1 MKYKDDFFKMEI
13 IEGFAVESE
22 MKRVWAAQMK
32 VLSEII
38 RICDKYN
45 ITYYADYGTLL
56 GAVRHKGFVPWDDDI
71 DICLKR
77 ADYMKLL
84 HVLSKE
90 LPAFYS
96 VNSCYTNVNH
106 RQPFSSLG
114 NFAMYPVP
122 EHIKKQFYD
131 CPYVVGVDI
140 YPLDYMPYD
149 DDMAQLQQSMYE
161 IVYNVACQL
170 DEIRER
176 GDIQKYINN
185 IEQMCNI
192 TLQDNDLLRNQLM
205 KLYDNIASIYTEE
218 ESDRLTQFL
227 RMAQMKEG
235 TFYYMKEWY
244 DSTIKMKFMDMEI
257 NVPCGYHEILT
268 TLYGDYMNPVI
279 LTSAHEYPFYKRQK
293 LYNTRETLV

>member
-1 MKYKDDFFKMEI
+1 MKYNDDFFKMEI

-77 ADYMKLL
+77 ADYMKLIPI
-84 HVLSKE
+84 LSKE
-90 LPAFYS
+90 LPDFYS
-96 VNSCYTNVNH
+96 VNSCYTNVSH
-106 RQPFSSLG
+106 RQPFSSIG
-114 NFAMYPVP
+114 NFAVYPVP
-122 EHIKKQFYD
+122 EYVQKQFYD

-140 YPLDYMPYD
+140 YPLDYMPFD
-149 DDMAQLQQSMYE
+149 NDMAELQQSMYT
-161 IVYNVACQL
+161 IVYDVACRL
-170 DEIRER
+170 DEIREQ
-176 GDIQKYINN
+176 GQLQGYIKN
-185 IEQMCNI
+185 IEQMCNV
-192 TLQDNDLLRNQLM
+192 TLQDNDLLRNQLI
-205 KLYDNIASIYTEE
+205 KLYDNIASICTEE

-227 RMAQMKEG
+227 RIAQTGEES
-235 TFYYMKEWY
+235 FYYVKEWY
-244 DSTIKMKFMDMEI
+244 DSVIKMKFMDMEI

-268 TLYGDYMNPVI
+268 ILYGDYMNPVI
-279 LTSAHEYPFYKRQK
+279 STSAHEYPFYKRQK
-293 LYNTRETLV
+293 LYNIRETLV

>member
-1 MKYKDDFFKMEI
+1 MKYNDDFFKMEI

-22 MKRVWAAQMK
+22 MKHVWAAQLK

-38 RICDKYN
+38 RICDKYE

-84 HVLSKE
+84 HVLSNE
-90 LPAFYS
+90 LPEFYS

-122 EHIKKQFYD
+122 EHIKKQFYN

-149 DDMAQLQQSMYE
+149 DDMAKLQQSMYT
-161 IVYNVACQL
+161 IVYDMACRL
-170 DEIRER
+170 DEIREC
-176 GDIQKYINN
+176 GEIQKYIET
-185 IEQMCNI
+185 IEKLCKVKLN
-192 TLQDNDLLRNQLM
+192 DNELLRNQLM
-205 KLYDNIASIYTEE
+205 KLYDNIASMYTEE

-227 RMAQMKEG
+227 RIAQMEEG

-244 DSTIKMKFMDMEI
+244 DSIIKMKFMNMEI
-257 NVPCGYHEILT
+257 NVPCGYHEILS
-268 TLYGDYMNPVI
+268 TLYGDYTTPI
-279 LTSAHEYPFYKRQK
+279 ISASAHEYPFYKKQK
-293 LYNTRETLV
+293 FYN

>member
-140 YPLDYMPYD
+140 YPLDYM
-149 DDMAQLQQSMYE
+149 AQLQQSMYE

-170 DEIRER
+170 DEIREQK
-176 GDIQKYINN
+176 DIQKYINN

-293 LYNTRETLV
+293 LYNTRQTLV

>member
-38 RICDKYN
+38 RICDKYH

-170 DEIRER
+170 DEIREQK
-176 GDIQKYINN
+176 DIQKYINN

-192 TLQDNDLLRNQLM
+192 TLQDNDLLRNQL
-205 KLYDNIASIYTEE
+205 
-218 ESDRLTQFL
+218 
-227 RMAQMKEG
+227 
-235 TFYYMKEWY
+235 
-244 DSTIKMKFMDMEI
+244 
-257 NVPCGYHEILT
+257 
-268 TLYGDYMNPVI
+268 
-279 LTSAHEYPFYKRQK
+279 
-293 LYNTRETLV
+293 

>member
-1 MKYKDDFFKMEI
+1 MKYNEDFFKIEI

-22 MKRVWAAQMK
+22 MKRVWAAQLK

-38 RICDKYN
+38 HICDKYE

-84 HVLSKE
+84 HILPKE

-106 RQPFSSLG
+106 RQPFSSVG
-114 NFAMYPVP
+114 NFAVYPVP
-122 EHIKKQFYD
+122 EYVQKQFYN

-149 DDMAQLQQSMYE
+149 DDMANLQQSMYT
-161 IVYNVACQL
+161 IVYDMACRL
-170 DEIRER
+170 DEIREN
-176 GDIQKYINN
+176 GEIQKYIEN
-185 IEQMCNI
+185 IEEICRVK
-192 TLQDNDLLRNQLM
+192 LYDNDLLRNQLM
-205 KLYDNIASIYTEE
+205 KLYDNIASMYTED

-227 RMAQMKEG
+227 RVAQIEEE
-235 TFYYMKEWY
+235 TFYYMKKWY

-257 NVPCGYHEILT
+257 SVPCGYHEILT
-268 TLYGDYMNPVI
+268 TLYGEYMNPVI

-293 LYNTRETLV
+293 FYN

>member
-1 MKYKDDFFKMEI
+1 MKYNDDFFKMEI

-22 MKRVWAAQMK
+22 MKRVWAAQLK

-38 RICDKYN
+38 HICDKYE

-56 GAVRHKGFVPWDDDI
+56 GAVRHKGFIPWDDDI

-77 ADYMKLL
+77 ADYMKLI

-106 RQPFSSLG
+106 RQPFSSVA
-114 NFAMYPVP
+114 NFTVYPVP
-122 EHIKKQFYD
+122 EYVQKQFYD

-140 YPLDYMPYD
+140 YPLDYMPCD
-149 DDMAQLQQSMYE
+149 NDMAELQQSMYT
-161 IVYNVACQL
+161 IVYDVACRL
-170 DEIRER
+170 DEIREQ
-176 GDIQKYINN
+176 GKLQGYIEN
-185 IEQMCNI
+185 IEKMCKV
-192 TLQDNDLLRNQLM
+192 TLQDNDLLRNRLI
-205 KLYDNIASIYTEE
+205 KLYDSIASIYTDE

-227 RMAQMKEG
+227 RAAQMEEG
-235 TFYYMKEWY
+235 TFYYKKEWY
-244 DSTIKMKFMDMEI
+244 DSTIKMRFMDMEI

-268 TLYGDYMNPVI
+268 ALYGEYMNPVI

-293 LYNTRETLV
+293 LYKN